1 MYLYGKR
8 GHDMKT
14 LIKNGIVILD
24 GIKRLNNGAVMIEGG
39 KITGIYKDYEGLEAD
54 SVIDVQ
60 NNYIIPGLL
69 DTHTHGAM
77 GYDFNKCSS
86 KQELEIISDSLLD
99 EGVTGFNASIVCESH
114 HDTLNLLQ
122 MYEGNT
128 PDNLIGVHL
137 EGPYLNIKNKG
148 VMKEEHLRLVN
159 FDEFNQYKESRPF
172 IPR

>member
-1 MYLYGKR
+1 MFK
-8 GHDMKT
+8 
-14 LIKNGIVILD
+14 IIILFLVF
-24 GIKRLNNGAVMIEGG
+24 GYPY
-39 KITGIYKDYEGLEAD
+39 TW
-54 SVIDVQ
+54 
-60 NNYIIPGLL
+60 
-69 DTHTHGAM
+69 AM

-128 PDNLIGVHL
+128 PDNLIGVHYL
-137 EGPYLNIKNKG
+137 KEPYLNIKNKG

-159 FDEFNQYKESRPF
+159 FDDLISIFQLAEK
-172 IPR
+172 

>member
-1 MYLYGKR
+1 
-8 GHDMKT
+8 
-14 LIKNGIVILD
+14 
-24 GIKRLNNGAVMIEGG
+24 
-39 KITGIYKDYEGLEAD
+39 
-54 SVIDVQ
+54 
-60 NNYIIPGLL
+60 
-69 DTHTHGAM
+69 M

-137 EGPYLNIKNKG
+137 EGPVSYT
-148 VMKEEHLRLVN
+148 HLQKIFKMIL
-159 FDEFNQYKESRPF
+159 
-172 IPR
+172 IWWI